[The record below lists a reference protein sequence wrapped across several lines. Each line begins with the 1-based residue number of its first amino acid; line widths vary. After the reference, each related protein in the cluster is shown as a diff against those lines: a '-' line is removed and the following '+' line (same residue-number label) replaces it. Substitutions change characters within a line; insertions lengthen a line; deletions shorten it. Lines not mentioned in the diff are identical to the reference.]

1 MSSDEQTV
9 RLNINGEDVDL
20 LLDGGETLL
29 VSVRERLG
37 LMGSKR
43 GCNQGV
49 CGACTMLVD
58 GEPMRGCLMLSSACN
73 NREITTIEGIADGFN
88 LTPIQEAMVDFGGL
102 QCGFCTSGMVLTLSA
117 FLAENSSPTREQVRH
132 ALSGNLCRCTG
143 YTKIVDAAMHVAEEF
158 VS

>member
-37 LMGSKR
+37 LTGSKR

-143 YTKIVDAAMHVAEEF
+143 YTKIVDAVMHVAEEF